1 MVMKKRIVLNAA
13 LSGIIGLGVVTAP
26 LIVNAQ
32 AQKPHS
38 QAAHVQKTYSNEAGT
53 VTLTEIKPHVWVHT
67 SIGEFNGMPVPSNG
81 LLMETS
87 KGLLLVDSS
96 WNDSITT
103 ELMDLISK
111 HLKKPVKNAIIT
123 HSHAD
128 RIGGIKTLKERG
140 VHVYTTPQTAKLGAE
155 NGYESPDR
163 LLNPVSTHLK
173 FGNVKV
179 ETYYPGKGH
188 TEDNITVYF
197 PQYKLLVG
205 GCLIK
210 SQEAKDLGNLEDAD
224 VDAWPVSVQNV
235 IDRYPQVDTVVPGHG
250 NLGGTELLYHTIELL
265 ENNK

>member
-1 MVMKKRIVLNAA
+1 MKKRIVLNAA
-13 LSGIIGLGVVTAP
+13 LTGIIGLGVITTP

-32 AQKPHS
+32 AQKPYT
-38 QAAHVQKTYSNEAGT
+38 QAAHVLKTYSNESGT
-53 VTLTEIKPHVWVHT
+53 VTLTEIQPHVWVHT
-67 SIGEFNGMPVPSNG
+67 TIGEFNGVPVPSNG

-96 WNDSITT
+96 WDDSLTG
-103 ELMDLISK
+103 ELMDMISQ
-111 HLKKPVKNAIIT
+111 HFKKPVKNAIIT
-123 HSHAD
+123 HSHQD

-140 VHVYTTPQTAKLGAE
+140 VHVYTTPQTAKLGVE
-155 NGYESPDR
+155 NGYEAPDR
-163 LLNPVSTHLK
+163 LLNPVLTHLR

-179 ETYYPGKGH
+179 EAYYPGKGH

-210 SQEAKDLGNLEDAD
+210 SQEAKDLGNVEDAD
-224 VDAWPVSVQNV
+224 VQAWPVSVQNV
-235 IDRYPQVDTVVPGHG
+235 IDRYSQARTVVPGHG
-250 NLGGTELLYHTIELL
+250 NIGGTGLLYHTIELL